1 MSLIRHYGQELVN
14 KDPTIL
20 SSLKIGFY
28 ENKDSQN
35 YVSAQINLQELQ
47 LPIILENYSI
57 KIVEKEH
64 RQGFFMKWH
73 MDDGQ
78 VIKHNKNT
86 LHRLSQLIINEKKS
100 IHFQEIPP
108 KYSLIY
114 YLSSYEEDF
123 EGGLFEF
130 CDGRIIQP
138 EKHKYIFFDS
148 RYIHCVHPVK
158 SGIRKNILIKFYE
171 KKIINGNN

>member
-1 MSLIRHYGQELVN
+1 MSQIQHYGKELIN
-14 KDPTIL
+14 KDPAIL
-20 SSLKIGFY
+20 SSIKIGFY

-35 YVSAQINLQELQ
+35 YVSDLINLQELQ
-47 LPIILENYSI
+47 LPILLENYSI

-64 RQGFFMKWH
+64 GPGFFMKWH

-86 LHRLSQLIINEKKS
+86 LPRPSQLIVNEKKA
-100 IHFQEIPP
+100 IHFQETPP

-114 YLSSYEEDF
+114 YLSSYGEDF

-130 CDGRIIQP
+130 CDGRIIKP
-138 EKHKYIFFDS
+138 EKNKYIFFDS
-148 RYIHCVHPVK
+148 RYIHRVHPVK

-171 KKIINGNN
+171 KK

>member
-1 MSLIRHYGQELVN
+1 MSLIQYYGQELVN
-14 KDPTIL
+14 QDPTIS

-28 ENKDSQN
+28 ENKNSQN
-35 YVSAQINLQELQ
+35 QGPISAPINLQELQ
-47 LPIILENYSI
+47 LPILLENYSI

-64 RQGFFMKWH
+64 GPGFFMKWH

-86 LHRLSQLIINEKKS
+86 LPRPSQLVVNEKKA
-100 IHFQEIPP
+100 IHFQETPP
-108 KYSLIY
+108 KYSFIY
-114 YLSSYEEDF
+114 YLSSYGEDF

-130 CDGRIIQP
+130 CDGRTIKP
-138 EKHKYIFFDS
+138 EKYKYIFFDS
-148 RYIHCVHPVK
+148 RYIHRVHPVK

-171 KKIINGNN
+171 KNN

>member
-1 MSLIRHYGQELVN
+1 MSIIQQYGQELLN
-14 KDPTIL
+14 KDSTIS
-20 SSLKIGFY
+20 SSLKIGLY
-28 ENKDSQN
+28 ENKNSQN
-35 YVSAQINLQELQ
+35 QVSISTPINLQELQ
-47 LPIILENYSI
+47 LPILPENYSI

-64 RQGFFMKWH
+64 GPGFFMKWH

-86 LHRLSQLIINEKKS
+86 LPRPSQLIVNEKKA
-100 IHFQEIPP
+100 IHFQETPP

-114 YLSSYEEDF
+114 YLSSYGEDF

-138 EKHKYIFFDS
+138 EKNKYIFFDS
-148 RYIHCVHPVK
+148 RYIHRVHPVK

-171 KKIINGNN
+171 KK